1 VEVEKNEREREKE
14 KKMISIA
21 EDAPLTTHAATSS
34 PPPQSRTRKDE
45 DDDDENDRRRGRRER
60 REEEDETEFTTTTTT
75 TATATN
81 KLTKH
86 ERLIRRG
93 INPYDLDPPPSCFV
107 RAIERAIK
115 CFCYGVVLLYL
126 GKEFHRNVCSPLMS
140 LSNADY
146 TFKTVVRDVFY
157 GYEKPKHK
165 NAKAASSVK
174 DVERKTRILADE
186 NHLKRKLEQREKK
199 RQKLH
204 EKLGLNH
211 EIEMEIWRKKME
223 QMKKIKKLRD
233 HGGEL

>member
-1 VEVEKNEREREKE
+1 
-14 KKMISIA
+14 MISILA
-21 EDAPLTTHAATSS
+21 EDDAPLTTTHAATSS
-34 PPPQSRTRKDE
+34 PPPPQSRTRRKDE
-45 DDDDENDRRRGRRER
+45 EEDDENDRRRRGRREGG
-60 REEEDETEFTTTTTT
+60 EEEDETEFTTTTT
-75 TATATN
+75 TN

-93 INPYDLDPPPSCFV
+93 INPYDLDPPPSVLV
-107 RAIERAIK
+107 RAIEKAIK

-146 TFKTVVRDVFY
+146 TFKTVLRDVFY

-186 NHLKRKLEQREKK
+186 NHLKRKLEHREKK

-211 EIEMEIWRKKME
+211 EVEMEIWRKKME

-233 HGGEL
+233 HDGEL

>member
-1 VEVEKNEREREKE
+1 
-14 KKMISIA
+14 MISILA
-21 EDAPLTTHAATSS
+21 EDDAPLTTTHAATSS
-34 PPPQSRTRKDE
+34 PPPPQSRRRRKDE
-45 DDDDENDRRRGRRER
+45 EEDDENDRRRRGRREGG
-60 REEEDETEFTTTTTT
+60 EEEDETEFTTTTT
-75 TATATN
+75 TN

-93 INPYDLDPPPSCFV
+93 INPYDLDPPPSVLV
-107 RAIERAIK
+107 RAIEKAIK

-146 TFKTVVRDVFY
+146 TFKTVLRDVFY

-186 NHLKRKLEQREKK
+186 NHLKRKLEHREKK

-211 EIEMEIWRKKME
+211 EIEMKIWRNKME

-233 HGGEL
+233 HDGEL

>member
-1 VEVEKNEREREKE
+1 
-14 KKMISIA
+14 MISIVA
-21 EDAPLTTHAATSS
+21 EDDAPLTTTHAATSS
-34 PPPQSRTRKDE
+34 PPPPQKSRTRRKDE
-45 DDDDENDRRRGRRER
+45 EEDDENDRRRRGRREGG
-60 REEEDETEFTTTTTT
+60 EEEDETEFTTTTT
-75 TATATN
+75 TN

-93 INPYDLDPPPSCFV
+93 INPYDLDPPPSVLV
-107 RAIERAIK
+107 RAIEKAIK

-146 TFKTVVRDVFY
+146 TFKTVLRDVFY

-186 NHLKRKLEQREKK
+186 NHLKRKLEHREKT

-211 EIEMEIWRKKME
+211 EIEMKIWRKKME

-233 HGGEL
+233 HDGEL

>member
-1 VEVEKNEREREKE
+1 
-14 KKMISIA
+14 MISIVA
-21 EDAPLTTHAATSS
+21 EDDAPLTTTHAATSS
-34 PPPQSRTRKDE
+34 PPPPQSRTRRKDE
-45 DDDDENDRRRGRRER
+45 EEDDENDRRRRGRREGG
-60 REEEDETEFTTTTTT
+60 EEEDETEFTTTTT
-75 TATATN
+75 TN

-93 INPYDLDPPPSCFV
+93 INPYDLDPPPSVLV
-107 RAIERAIK
+107 RAIEKAIK

-146 TFKTVVRDVFY
+146 TFKTVLRDVFY

-186 NHLKRKLEQREKK
+186 NHLKRKLEHREKK

-211 EIEMEIWRKKME
+211 EIEMKIWRNKME

-233 HGGEL
+233 HDGEL

>member
-1 VEVEKNEREREKE
+1 
-14 KKMISIA
+14 MISIVA
-21 EDAPLTTHAATSS
+21 EDDAPLTTTHAATSS
-34 PPPQSRTRKDE
+34 PPPPQSRTRRKDE
-45 DDDDENDRRRGRRER
+45 EEDDENDRRRRGRREGG
-60 REEEDETEFTTTTTT
+60 EEEDETEFTTTT
-75 TATATN
+75 TN

-93 INPYDLDPPPSCFV
+93 INPYDLDPPPSVLV
-107 RAIERAIK
+107 RAIEKAIK

-146 TFKTVVRDVFY
+146 TFKTVLRDVFY

-186 NHLKRKLEQREKK
+186 NHLKRKLEHREKK

-211 EIEMEIWRKKME
+211 EIEMKIWRKKME

-233 HGGEL
+233 HDGEL

>member
-1 VEVEKNEREREKE
+1 
-14 KKMISIA
+14 MISIVA
-21 EDAPLTTHAATSS
+21 EDDAPLTTTHAATSS
-34 PPPQSRTRKDE
+34 PPPPQSRRRRKDE
-45 DDDDENDRRRGRRER
+45 EEDDENDRRRRGRREGG
-60 REEEDETEFTTTTTT
+60 EEEDETEFTTTTT
-75 TATATN
+75 TN

-93 INPYDLDPPPSCFV
+93 INPYDLDPPPSVLV
-107 RAIERAIK
+107 RAIEKAIK
-115 CFCYGVVLLYL
+115 YFCYGIVLLYL

-146 TFKTVVRDVFY
+146 TFKTVLRDVFY

-186 NHLKRKLEQREKK
+186 NHLKRKLEHREKK

-211 EIEMEIWRKKME
+211 EIEMKIWRNKME

-233 HGGEL
+233 HDGEL

>member
-1 VEVEKNEREREKE
+1 
-14 KKMISIA
+14 MMSIA
-21 EDAPLTTHAATSS
+21 EDAPLTYAATSS
-34 PPPQSRTRKDE
+34 PPPPQSPKRKDE
-45 DDDDENDRRRGRRER
+45 EEEEEEENNRRRGRMRGRREG

-75 TATATN
+75 TTN

-93 INPYDLDPPPSCFV
+93 INPYDLDPPPSMLV
-107 RAIERAIK
+107 RAIEKAIK
-115 CFCYGVVLLYL
+115 CFCFGIVLLYL

-146 TFKTVVRDVFY
+146 TFKTVLRDVFY

-165 NAKAASSVK
+165 NAKAVSSVK

-186 NHLKRKLEQREKK
+186 NHLKRKLVHREKK

-223 QMKKIKKLRD
+223 QMKKIKKLKD

>member
-1 VEVEKNEREREKE
+1 
-14 KKMISIA
+14 MISIVA
-21 EDAPLTTHAATSS
+21 EDDAPLTTTHAATSS
-34 PPPQSRTRKDE
+34 PPPPQSRRRRKDE
-45 DDDDENDRRRGRRER
+45 EEDDENDRRRRGRREGG
-60 REEEDETEFTTTTTT
+60 EEEDETEFTTTTT
-75 TATATN
+75 TN

-93 INPYDLDPPPSCFV
+93 INPYDLDPPPSVLV
-107 RAIERAIK
+107 RAIEKAIK

-146 TFKTVVRDVFY
+146 TFKTVLRDVFY

-186 NHLKRKLEQREKK
+186 NHLKRKLEHREKK

-211 EIEMEIWRKKME
+211 EIEMKIWRNKME

-233 HGGEL
+233 HDGEL